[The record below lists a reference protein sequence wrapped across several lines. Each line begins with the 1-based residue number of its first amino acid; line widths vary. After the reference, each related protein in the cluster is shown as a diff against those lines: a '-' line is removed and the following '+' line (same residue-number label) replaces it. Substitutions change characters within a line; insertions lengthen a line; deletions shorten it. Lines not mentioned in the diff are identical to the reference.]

1 MTSTVLDLRTTI
13 RPARLSA
20 SRRRARAQEP
30 ARVVRLTRRGRFVVV
45 LAVLATFGAFTLR
58 GAPAA
63 STDVV
68 YHPRTATVV
77 VSPGE
82 TVWDIASRVAPHADT
97 RTTVAQIEELNSLSD
112 PGAIRVGQPLSV
124 PVG

>member
-1 MTSTVLDLRTTI
+1 MTSTVLDHTT
-13 RPARLSA
+13 RPTRPCAP
-20 SRRRARAQEP
+20 RRAVRAQEP
-30 ARVVRLTRRGRFVVV
+30 TPVPRLTRRGRFVVV
-45 LAVLATFGAFTLR
+45 VAVLLATFGAFTLR

-68 YHPRTATVV
+68 YHPKTATVV

-82 TVWDIASRVAPHADT
+82 TVWDIANRVAPHSDI

-112 PGAIRVGQPLSV
+112 PGAIRIGQPLSV